1 MARETHLDIDSLRGD
16 LAKFG
21 EQMSILADAV
31 RSRAADAGADG
42 YERAKRAATNTGQIV
57 ERQIERHPL
66 TSVMTTFVA
75 GVAVGLLLPRGE
87 RH

>member
-1 MARETHLDIDSLRGD
+1 MARETNLDIDSLRGD

-21 EQMSILADAV
+21 EQMSVLADAV
-31 RSRAADAGADG
+31 RGRAADAGADG
-42 YERAKRAATNTGQIV
+42 YERAKRAATKTGQVV
-57 ERQIERHPL
+57 ESQIERHPL